1 MLLIKLSV
9 VFSGSKS
16 ETYLLPFEPFA
27 FCTMAN
33 EGYQMAFMS
42 DGSIEYSGEGGPSP
56 QMLQIVGA
64 MQGFLRKRLNREAS
78 SSIGND
84 AIQSSTKTSGGN
96 GDEDKT
102 VMTVDKD
109 SDDKT
114 VEKPGPDGDE
124 DGGDTSNAQGST
136 NKTGSKKKKAM
147 KKKSKGK
154 Q

>member
-1 MLLIKLSV
+1 MVLIKLSV

-64 MQGFLRKRLNREAS
+64 MQGFLGDRLNREAS

-84 AIQSSTKTSGGN
+84 AIQSSTKTSGDN
-96 GDEDKT
+96 GDEK
-102 VMTVDKD
+102 DKD

-114 VEKPGPDGDE
+114 VEKPGPDGDGDE

-136 NKTGSKKKKAM
+136 VKTRSKKNKKAGQQ
-147 KKKSKGK
+147 KKKGKGK